1 MKDQFQRSIDYARIS
16 ITDRCNL
23 YCTYCRPDHEEMLSH
38 EEILRYEEIL
48 RVCKILTT
56 LGIDKF
62 KITGGEPLV
71 RKGCSDFIRELKKTD
86 GVNKVT
92 LTTNAILLSKDLVKL
107 AEAGVDGIN
116 ISLDFMDHEKY
127 KKITGFDGYKQ
138 VISVINKAVNIG
150 LNIKINVVL
159 TEQTTMEDI
168 QKFIDY
174 MKDHKI
180 CIRFIEQMPLGN
192 KKTTIALT
200 RNEIRKNL
208 KDQGIRFHKTEQRM
222 GNGPA
227 VYETM
232 EGYKGMIGWIEAL
245 HGKFCDTCNRIRLTS
260 IGGIKPCLY
269 YEEAGNLR
277 DLLRKAETSDEEI
290 KQVLKEIIYKK
301 PQAHHFEEMPSN
313 SKMYTIGG

>member
-1 MKDQFQRSIDYARIS
+1 MKDQFQRTIDYARIS

-38 EEILRYEEIL
+38 GEILRYEEIL

-92 LTTNAILLSKDLVKL
+92 LTTNGILLSKDLVKL

-116 ISLDFMDHEKY
+116 ISLDFMDQEKY

-159 TEQTTMEDI
+159 TERTTMEDI

-174 MKDHKI
+174 
-180 CIRFIEQMPLGN
+180 
-192 KKTTIALT
+192 KKTTIVLT

-208 KDQGIRFHKTEQRM
+208 KDQGIRFDKTEQRM

>member
-1 MKDQFQRSIDYARIS
+1 MKDQFQRTIDYARIS

-38 EEILRYEEIL
+38 GEILRYEEIL

-92 LTTNAILLSKDLVKL
+92 LTTNGILLSKDLVKL

-116 ISLDFMDHEKY
+116 ISLDFMDQEKY

-159 TEQTTMEDI
+159 TERTTMEDI

-208 KDQGIRFHKTEQRM
+208 KDQG
-222 GNGPA
+222 
-227 VYETM
+227 
-232 EGYKGMIGWIEAL
+232 YKGMIGWIEAL

-277 DLLRKAETSDEEI
+277 DLLRNDETSDEEI
-290 KQVLKEIIYKK
+290 KRVLKEIIYKK
-301 PQAHHFEEMPSN
+301 PQAHHFEEKPSD

>member
-1 MKDQFQRSIDYARIS
+1 MKDQFQRTIDYARIS

-38 EEILRYEEIL
+38 GEILRYEEIL

-92 LTTNAILLSKDLVKL
+92 LTTNGILLSKDLVKL

-116 ISLDFMDHEKY
+116 ISLDFMDQEKY

-174 MKDHKI
+174 MKDNGIGCDKHYPVP
-180 CIRFIEQMPLGN
+180 CHLQEAYRSLGYREGDCPN
-192 KKTTIALT
+192 AEYLAKHCVSLPMFPELT
-200 RNEIRKNL
+200 
-208 KDQGIRFHKTEQRM
+208 
-222 GNGPA
+222 
-227 VYETM
+227 
-232 EGYKGMIGWIEAL
+232 
-245 HGKFCDTCNRIRLTS
+245 
-260 IGGIKPCLY
+260 
-269 YEEAGNLR
+269 
-277 DLLRKAETSDEEI
+277 DEE
-290 KQVLKEIIYKK
+290 QEYIIEKCNEFN
-301 PQAHHFEEMPSN
+301 P
-313 SKMYTIGG
+313 

>member
-1 MKDQFQRSIDYARIS
+1 MDQ
-16 ITDRCNL
+16 
-23 YCTYCRPDHEEMLSH
+23 
-38 EEILRYEEIL
+38 
-48 RVCKILTT
+48 
-56 LGIDKF
+56 
-62 KITGGEPLV
+62 
-71 RKGCSDFIRELKKTD
+71 
-86 GVNKVT
+86 
-92 LTTNAILLSKDLVKL
+92 
-107 AEAGVDGIN
+107 
-116 ISLDFMDHEKY
+116 EKY

-159 TEQTTMEDI
+159 TEWTTMEDI

-290 KQVLKEIIYKK
+290 KQILKEIIYKK
-301 PQAHHFEEMPSN
+301 PQAHHFEKMPSDG
-313 SKMYTIGG
+313 KMYTIGG

>member
-1 MKDQFQRSIDYARIS
+1 MKDQFQRTIDYARIS

-38 EEILRYEEIL
+38 GEILRYEEIL

-92 LTTNAILLSKDLVKL
+92 LTTNGILLSKDLVKL

-116 ISLDFMDHEKY
+116 ISLDFMDQEKY

-150 LNIKINVVL
+150 LNIKINKLPVAAIPRARTLGDTNGVFKVVVDADTDKIL
-159 TEQTTMEDI
+159 GCTLFGPDSSEVINLVTMAMKTGQEYTFLRD
-168 QKFIDY
+168 FIFTHPS
-174 MKDHKI
+174 MS
-180 CIRFIEQMPLGN
+180 
-192 KKTTIALT
+192 
-200 RNEIRKNL
+200 
-208 KDQGIRFHKTEQRM
+208 
-222 GNGPA
+222 
-227 VYETM
+227 
-232 EGYKGMIGWIEAL
+232 EAL
-245 HGKFCDTCNRIRLTS
+245 N
-260 IGGIKPCLY
+260 
-269 YEEAGNLR
+269 
-277 DLLRKAETSDEEI
+277 DLMN
-290 KQVLKEIIYKK
+290 
-301 PQAHHFEEMPSN
+301 F
-313 SKMYTIGG
+313 

>member
-1 MKDQFQRSIDYARIS
+1 MKDQFQRTIDYARIS

-38 EEILRYEEIL
+38 GEILRYEEIL

-92 LTTNAILLSKDLVKL
+92 LTTNGILLSKDLVKL

-116 ISLDFMDHEKY
+116 ISLDFMDQEKY

-159 TEQTTMEDI
+159 TERTTMEDI

-180 CIRFIEQMPLGN
+180 CIRFI
-192 KKTTIALT
+192 
-200 RNEIRKNL
+200 
-208 KDQGIRFHKTEQRM
+208 
-222 GNGPA
+222 
-227 VYETM
+227 
-232 EGYKGMIGWIEAL
+232 
-245 HGKFCDTCNRIRLTS
+245 
-260 IGGIKPCLY
+260 
-269 YEEAGNLR
+269 
-277 DLLRKAETSDEEI
+277 
-290 KQVLKEIIYKK
+290 
-301 PQAHHFEEMPSN
+301 
-313 SKMYTIGG
+313 

>member
-38 EEILRYEEIL
+38 GEILRYEEIL

-116 ISLDFMDHEKY
+116 ISLDFMDQEKY

-138 VISVINKAVNIG
+138 VISVINKAV
-150 LNIKINVVL
+150 
-159 TEQTTMEDI
+159 
-168 QKFIDY
+168 
-174 MKDHKI
+174 
-180 CIRFIEQMPLGN
+180 
-192 KKTTIALT
+192 
-200 RNEIRKNL
+200 L

-260 IGGIKPCLY
+260 IGVIKPCLY

-290 KQVLKEIIYKK
+290 KQVLKEIIYRK
-301 PQAHHFEEMPSN
+301 PQAHHFEDKPSD